1 MIPRGKIKD
10 KRKAILD
17 SSLELIALQGFH
29 GTSMKQVADNA
40 GVAAGTIYVYFENK
54 DVLIHELFVEI
65 KAELNE
71 TIVDVF
77 ISDRNF
83 KENFIIIWNSVLD
96 YYLEFPLK
104 FNFLEQFSTSP
115 YINDL
120 VMEEGLRVLAPAHS
134 LFEDAREEG
143 VVKDLPTLAI
153 IALIHGPII
162 SLVRMNN
169 VGDIVISKEID
180 REKFSEAS
188 WNSISV

>member
-115 YINDL
+115 YI
-120 VMEEGLRVLAPAHS
+120 
-134 LFEDAREEG
+134 LFN
-143 VVKDLPTLAI
+143 L
-153 IALIHGPII
+153 
-162 SLVRMNN
+162 
-169 VGDIVISKEID
+169 
-180 REKFSEAS
+180 
-188 WNSISV
+188 